1 MFNQWVAF
9 HNPDL
14 FENPETFDPERFIR
28 SPYGTK
34 PGVEERVNVDA
45 LKRMETI
52 PFGFGRR
59 RCVVMPMGV
68 ESAALAAANLFWAYE
83 FGNLIDGDGDSIEPN
98 LDALTKG
105 LTNHPLPFKCKLKIR
120 SNRHE
125 EIIKQNYTHATP
137 VFEQFEREL
146 SKEDRDYVE
155 RVRARL

>member
-1 MFNQWVAF
+1 MSNQWAAF

-34 PGVEERVNVDA
+34 PGVEDRVNVEA
-45 LKRMETI
+45 LKRIETI

-59 RCVVMPMGV
+59 RCVGMQMAVD
-68 ESAALAAANLFWAYE
+68 SAALAAVNLFWAYE
-83 FGNLIDGDGDSIEPN
+83 FGSLINDDGDPIEPDFN
-98 LDALTKG
+98 ALNKG
-105 LTNHPLPFKCKLKIR
+105 ITNDPLPFKCKLKIR
-120 SNRHE
+120 SSRHA
-125 EIIKQNYTHATP
+125 EIIKQNYIHATP

-155 RVRARL
+155 RVRAGL